1 MKKKWYICLSMTL
14 ALMVF
19 LTAMNGLRR
28 KEEALASRIA
38 PKVLRF
44 HVLANSDSPEDQA
57 LKLEVKDLLLDT
69 IRRGLESGLVD
80 GTERDAGNPHPDGTR
95 PEAGGTGLTK
105 DQTAS
110 YILEHKAFLEQT
122 AEAYM
127 KSRGFS
133 YGADIRLERCLF
145 PEKTYGDMTFPA
157 GTYDAVRVLLGEG
170 KGKNFWCVLYP
181 SLCYVDSTHAVVPE
195 DSRDQLKALLP
206 EDDFSALM
214 WARHPSALRLPG
226 HEKKGQKASEDA
238 LPRVT
243 VRFKLA
249 EILGRRN

>member
-69 IRRGLESGLVD
+69 IRRGLESRLAD
-80 GTERDAGNPHPDGTR
+80 GTERDAGNPQPEGSGT
-95 PEAGGTGLTK
+95 EAGDSLTK
-105 DQTAS
+105 DQAAS
-110 YILEHKAFLEQT
+110 YILEHKAFLEET

-127 KSRGFS
+127 ESRGFS

-145 PEKTYGDMTFPA
+145 PEKTYGDMIFPA

-170 KGKNFWCVLYP
+170 KGEKFLVRPLSLPLLCGQHPRRGAGGLQGSAEGPASRGRFFRPHAGQASVCTPP
-181 SLCYVDSTHAVVPE
+181 SRA
-195 DSRDQLKALLP
+195 
-206 EDDFSALM
+206 
-214 WARHPSALRLPG
+214 
-226 HEKKGQKASEDA
+226 
-238 LPRVT
+238 
-243 VRFKLA
+243 
-249 EILGRRN
+249 

>member
-44 HVLANSDSPEDQA
+44 HVLANSDSPKDQA

-69 IRRGLESGLVD
+69 IRQGLGSETAQGPEQ
-80 GTERDAGNPHPDGTR
+80 GAGNPPPEGPGT
-95 PEAGGTGLTK
+95 EAGDSLTK

-110 YILEHKAFLEQT
+110 YILEHKAFLEET

-127 KSRGFS
+127 ESRGFS
-133 YGADIRLERCLF
+133 YGADIRLEQCLF

-157 GTYDAVRVLLGEG
+157 GTYDAVR
-170 KGKNFWCVLYP
+170 
-181 SLCYVDSTHAVVPE
+181 
-195 DSRDQLKALLP
+195 ALLAG
-206 EDDFSALM
+206 AL
-214 WARHPSALRLPG
+214 HYQPDYVCG
-226 HEKKGQKASEDA
+226 HHKDEP
-238 LPRVT
+238 PRVCGSHT
-243 VRFKLA
+243 CSAACYHETSEERS
-249 EILGRRN
+249 E

>member
-69 IRRGLESGLVD
+69 IRQGLGSE
-80 GTERDAGNPHPDGTR
+80 TEQGAGNPPPEGPGT
-95 PEAGGTGLTK
+95 EAGGGLTK

-110 YILEHKAFLEQT
+110 YILEHKAFLENT

-127 KSRGFS
+127 ESRGFS

-170 KGKNFWCVLYP
+170 KGKNFWFGLYP

-214 WARHPSALRLPG
+214 RARHPSALRLPG

-249 EILGRRN
+249 EILSF

>member
-44 HVLANSDSPEDQA
+44 HVLANSDSPKDQA

-69 IRRGLESGLVD
+69 IRQGLGSETAQGPEQGAGD
-80 GTERDAGNPHPDGTR
+80 PPPEGPGTEAGDS
-95 PEAGGTGLTK
+95 LTK

-110 YILEHKAFLEQT
+110 YILEHKAFLEET

-127 KSRGFS
+127 ESRG
-133 YGADIRLERCLF
+133 YPPGAVSV
-145 PEKTYGDMTFPA
+145 P
-157 GTYDAVRVLLGEG
+157 
-170 KGKNFWCVLYP
+170 GKNLRGHDLPGGDLRRGPGTFRRRKGEKFLVRPL
-181 SLCYVDSTHAVVPE
+181 SLPLLCGQHPRRGAGGLQGPAEGPASRGRFFRTHAGQAPVRAPP
-195 DSRDQLKALLP
+195 SRA
-206 EDDFSALM
+206 
-214 WARHPSALRLPG
+214 
-226 HEKKGQKASEDA
+226 
-238 LPRVT
+238 
-243 VRFKLA
+243 
-249 EILGRRN
+249 

>member
-69 IRRGLESGLVD
+69 IRQGLGSETAQGP
-80 GTERDAGNPHPDGTR
+80 EQDAGNPQPEGSGT
-95 PEAGGTGLTK
+95 EAGDSLTK

-110 YILEHKAFLEQT
+110 YILEHKAFLEET

-127 KSRGFS
+127 ESRGFS
-133 YGADIRLERCLF
+133 YGAV
-145 PEKTYGDMTFPA
+145 P
-157 GTYDAVRVLLGEG
+157 
-170 KGKNFWCVLYP
+170 GKN
-181 SLCYVDSTHAVVPE
+181 
-195 DSRDQLKALLP
+195 
-206 EDDFSALM
+206 
-214 WARHPSALRLPG
+214 LRGHDLPG
-226 HEKKGQKASEDA
+226 GDLRRGPGAFRGRKGEKFLVRPLSLPLLCGQHPRRDAGGLQGPAEGPASRGRFFRPHA
-238 LPRVT
+238 GQAP
-243 VRFKLA
+243 VRA
-249 EILGRRN
+249 PPSRA

>member
-14 ALMVF
+14 ALIVF

-69 IRRGLESGLVD
+69 LRQGLGSE
-80 GTERDAGNPHPDGTR
+80 TEQDAGNPQPEGSGT
-95 PEAGGTGLTK
+95 EAGDGLTK

-110 YILEHKAFLEQT
+110 YILEHKAFLEET

-127 KSRGFS
+127 ESRGFS

-145 PEKTYGDMTFPA
+145 PEKTGGDLRRGPGSFRGRKRGKFLVRPLPLPLLCGQHPRRCA
-157 GTYDAVRVLLGEG
+157 GGLQGSAEG
-170 KGKNFWCVLYP
+170 P
-181 SLCYVDSTHAVVPE
+181 SSRGRFFRTHAGQAPVRTPP
-195 DSRDQLKALLP
+195 SRA
-206 EDDFSALM
+206 
-214 WARHPSALRLPG
+214 
-226 HEKKGQKASEDA
+226 
-238 LPRVT
+238 
-243 VRFKLA
+243 
-249 EILGRRN
+249 

>member
-44 HVLANSDSPEDQA
+44 HVLANSDSPKDQA

-69 IRRGLESGLVD
+69 IRQGLGSETAQGP
-80 GTERDAGNPHPDGTR
+80 EQDAGNPQPEESGT
-95 PEAGGTGLTK
+95 EAGDSLTK

-110 YILEHKAFLEQT
+110 YILDTRLEQ
-122 AEAYM
+122 
-127 KSRGFS
+127 
-133 YGADIRLERCLF
+133 CLF

-214 WARHPSALRLPG
+214 RARHPSALRLPG
-226 HEKKGQKASEDA
+226 HEKTGQKASEDA

>member
-44 HVLANSDSPEDQA
+44 HVLANSDSPKDQA

-69 IRRGLESGLVD
+69 IRQGLGSETAQGPEQ
-80 GTERDAGNPHPDGTR
+80 GAGNPPPEGPGT
-95 PEAGGTGLTK
+95 EAGDGLTK

-110 YILEHKAFLEQT
+110 YILEHKAFLEET

-127 KSRGFS
+127 ESRGFS
-133 YGADIRLERCLF
+133 YGADIRLEQCLF

-170 KGKNFWCVLYP
+170 RGKISGASSIP
-181 SLCYVDSTHAVVPE
+181 
-195 DSRDQLKALLP
+195 
-206 EDDFSALM
+206 
-214 WARHPSALRLPG
+214 PSAMWTAPT
-226 HEKKGQKASEDA
+226 
-238 LPRVT
+238 P
-243 VRFKLA
+243 
-249 EILGRRN
+249 

>member
-1 MKKKWYICLSMTL
+1 MKRNGIICLSMTL

-44 HVLANSDSPEDQA
+44 HVLANSDSPKDQA

-69 IRRGLESGLVD
+69 IRQAWDLKRS
-80 GTERDAGNPHPDGTR
+80 AGRSRAQEILRRKDPGQRRET
-95 PEAGGTGLTK
+95 ALQK

-110 YILEHKAFLEQT
+110 YILEHKAFLEET

-127 KSRGFS
+127 ESRGFS

-145 PEKTYGDMTFPA
+145 PEKPT
-157 GTYDAVRVLLGEG
+157 GT
-170 KGKNFWCVLYP
+170 
-181 SLCYVDSTHAVVPE
+181 
-195 DSRDQLKALLP
+195 
-206 EDDFSALM
+206 
-214 WARHPSALRLPG
+214 
-226 HEKKGQKASEDA
+226 
-238 LPRVT
+238 
-243 VRFKLA
+243 
-249 EILGRRN
+249 

>member
-44 HVLANSDSPEDQA
+44 HVLANSDSPKDQA

-69 IRRGLESGLVD
+69 IRQGLGSE
-80 GTERDAGNPHPDGTR
+80 TERGPEQGAGNPPPEGPGT
-95 PEAGGTGLTK
+95 EAGDGLTK

-110 YILEHKAFLEQT
+110 YILEHKAFLEET

-133 YGADIRLERCLF
+133 YGADIRLEQCLF

-214 WARHPSALRLPG
+214 RARHPSALRLPG
-226 HEKKGQKASEDA
+226 HEKTGQKASEDA

>member
-44 HVLANSDSPEDQA
+44 HVLANSDSPKDQA

-69 IRRGLESGLVD
+69 IRQGLGSETAQGPEQ
-80 GTERDAGNPHPDGTR
+80 GAGNPPPEGPGT
-95 PEAGGTGLTK
+95 EAGDSLTK

-110 YILEHKAFLEQT
+110 Y
-122 AEAYM
+122 
-127 KSRGFS
+127 GFS
-133 YGADIRLERCLF
+133 YGADIRLEQCLF

-181 SLCYVDSTHAVVPE
+181 SLCYVDSTHAVMPE

-214 WARHPSALRLPG
+214 RARHPSALRLPG
-226 HEKKGQKASEDA
+226 HEKTGQKASEDA

>member
-38 PKVLRF
+38 PKVMRF
-44 HVLANSDSPEDQA
+44 HVLANSDSPKDQA

-69 IRRGLESGLVD
+69 IRQGLGSE
-80 GTERDAGNPHPDGTR
+80 TERGPEQGAGNPPPEGPGT
-95 PEAGGTGLTK
+95 EAGDGLTK

-110 YILEHKAFLEQT
+110 YILKHKAFLEET

-157 GTYDAVRVLLGEG
+157 GPSDAGPGAFRGRKGEKFLVRPLSLPLLCGQHPRRCAGGLQGPAEG
-170 KGKNFWCVLYP
+170 PASRGRFFRPHAGQAPVRTPP
-181 SLCYVDSTHAVVPE
+181 SRA
-195 DSRDQLKALLP
+195 
-206 EDDFSALM
+206 
-214 WARHPSALRLPG
+214 
-226 HEKKGQKASEDA
+226 
-238 LPRVT
+238 
-243 VRFKLA
+243 
-249 EILGRRN
+249 

>member
-44 HVLANSDSPEDQA
+44 HVLANSDSPKDQA

-69 IRRGLESGLVD
+69 IRQGLGSE
-80 GTERDAGNPHPDGTR
+80 TERGPEQGAGNPPPEGPGT
-95 PEAGGTGLTK
+95 EAGDGLTK

-110 YILEHKAFLEQT
+110 YILKHKAFLEET

-170 KGKNFWCVLYP
+170 MGKNFWCVLYP
-181 SLCYVDSTHAVVPE
+181 SLC
-195 DSRDQLKALLP
+195 
-206 EDDFSALM
+206 
-214 WARHPSALRLPG
+214 
-226 HEKKGQKASEDA
+226 
-238 LPRVT
+238 
-243 VRFKLA
+243 
-249 EILGRRN
+249 

>member
-44 HVLANSDSPEDQA
+44 HVLANSDSPKDQA

-69 IRRGLESGLVD
+69 IRQGLGSETAQGPEQ
-80 GTERDAGNPHPDGTR
+80 GAGNPPPEGPGT
-95 PEAGGTGLTK
+95 EAGDGLTK

-110 YILEHKAFLEQT
+110 YILEHKAFLEET

-127 KSRGFS
+127 ESRGFS
-133 YGADIRLERCLF
+133 YGADIRLEQCLF

-181 SLCYVDSTHAVVPE
+181 S
-195 DSRDQLKALLP
+195 
-206 EDDFSALM
+206 
-214 WARHPSALRLPG
+214 ALRLPG
-226 HEKKGQKASEDA
+226 HEKTGQKASEDA

-249 EILGRRN
+249 EILSF

>member
-1 MKKKWYICLSMTL
+1 
-14 ALMVF
+14 
-19 LTAMNGLRR
+19 
-28 KEEALASRIA
+28 
-38 PKVLRF
+38 
-44 HVLANSDSPEDQA
+44 
-57 LKLEVKDLLLDT
+57 
-69 IRRGLESGLVD
+69 
-80 GTERDAGNPHPDGTR
+80 
-95 PEAGGTGLTK
+95 
-105 DQTAS
+105 
-110 YILEHKAFLEQT
+110 
-122 AEAYM
+122 M

-133 YGADIRLERCLF
+133 YGADIRLEQCLF

-214 WARHPSALRLPG
+214 RARHPSALRLPG
-226 HEKKGQKASEDA
+226 HEKTGQKASEDA

>member
-28 KEEALASRIA
+28 KDEALASRIA

-57 LKLEVKDLLLDT
+57 LKLEIKDLLLDT
-69 IRRGLESGLVD
+69 IRQGLGSEP
-80 GTERDAGNPHPDGTR
+80 EQDAGDPPPEGPG
-95 PEAGGTGLTK
+95 PEAGDGLTK

-110 YILEHKAFLEQT
+110 YILEHKAFLEKT

-127 KSRGFS
+127 ESCGFS

-170 KGKNFWCVLYP
+170 RGKISGASSIP
-181 SLCYVDSTHAVVPE
+181 
-195 DSRDQLKALLP
+195 
-206 EDDFSALM
+206 
-214 WARHPSALRLPG
+214 PSATWTAPTPWCRKTPG
-226 HEKKGQKASEDA
+226 TS
-238 LPRVT
+238 
-243 VRFKLA
+243 
-249 EILGRRN
+249 